1 MKQHQQIEKML
12 QNQNTRASGK
22 EREKRDVLEVLLSQ
36 RRTAFLPWTVK
47 TAEVFWS
54 PHTQVY
60 SPVSST
66 SRSRISSSAAVSSC
80 LILYFS
86 LGLSAL
92 SPFFH
97 STGTP
102 TLLSSQRRVAVAPS
116 VASLFFNPSLKNA
129 GKAEGQQYQQ
139 WDVELQRVKI
149 MFKFPF
155 PSYLELIYQHKN
167 RDSQGSPWISSGKE
181 MSQPG
186 EDLMLAVICRGILHV
201 LRVTNQYKQRE
212 KHHFFSLWNFNQ
224 KEKTPT
230 WNFWKEN
237 GFLIWHFKPQ
247 REDVCCVS
255 IYLSKRRDI
264 LHLKKNETV
273 KFHFKCQFE
282 MKLFISIHGG
292 KTSIFTWTDIPFQ
305 RCQAQ

>member
-1 MKQHQQIEKML
+1 MKQHQQTEKML

-36 RRTAFLPWTVK
+36 RRTALLPWTVK

-139 WDVELQRVKI
+139 WDVALQRVKI

-155 PSYLELIYQHKN
+155 PSYLELIYQHKD

-181 MSQPG
+181 MSQLG

-201 LRVTNQYKQRE
+201 LRVTNRYK
-212 KHHFFSLWNFNQ
+212 
-224 KEKTPT
+224 
-230 WNFWKEN
+230 
-237 GFLIWHFKPQ
+237 
-247 REDVCCVS
+247 
-255 IYLSKRRDI
+255 
-264 LHLKKNETV
+264 
-273 KFHFKCQFE
+273 
-282 MKLFISIHGG
+282 
-292 KTSIFTWTDIPFQ
+292 
-305 RCQAQ
+305 

>member
-1 MKQHQQIEKML
+1 MKIHWCQETQWENPWQQSSAGGLLTPSPWEILTAFLYPDIKPSVSNWQTLVDGIKQHQQTRKML
-12 QNQNTRASGK
+12 QNQNIKASGR
-22 EREKRDVLEVLLSQ
+22 EREKRDVLEVMLSQ
-36 RRTAFLPWTVK
+36 RRAAFLPWTVK

-92 SPFFH
+92 SPFLH
-97 STGTP
+97 STRTP

-139 WDVELQRVKI
+139 WDVALQRVKI

-155 PSYLELIYQHKN
+155 PSYFE
-167 RDSQGSPWISSGKE
+167 
-181 MSQPG
+181 
-186 EDLMLAVICRGILHV
+186 
-201 LRVTNQYKQRE
+201 
-212 KHHFFSLWNFNQ
+212 
-224 KEKTPT
+224 
-230 WNFWKEN
+230 
-237 GFLIWHFKPQ
+237 
-247 REDVCCVS
+247 
-255 IYLSKRRDI
+255 
-264 LHLKKNETV
+264 LHLSTRE
-273 KFHFKCQFE
+273 
-282 MKLFISIHGG
+282 
-292 KTSIFTWTDIPFQ
+292 
-305 RCQAQ
+305 